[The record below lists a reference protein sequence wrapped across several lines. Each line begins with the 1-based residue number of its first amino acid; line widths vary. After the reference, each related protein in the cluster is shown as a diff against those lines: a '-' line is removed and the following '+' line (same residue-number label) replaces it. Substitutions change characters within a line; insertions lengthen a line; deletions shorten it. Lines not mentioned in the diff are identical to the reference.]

1 MTTLPSSVAEFMDHR
16 VIAVVGVARDGRSP
30 ANAILRKLRKE
41 GRTVYAVNPNAREI
55 AGEPCWP
62 DVGSLPEPAG
72 AAVIV
77 TRAELAAGVVR
88 QCAAAGVRNVWL
100 HRSFGAGSVSAEAVS
115 EARRLGIRCIAAG
128 CPMMYGD
135 SVDFGHRC
143 FRAIL
148 GWGGKL
154 PQ

>member
-1 MTTLPSSVAEFMDHR
+1 ML
-16 VIAVVGVARDGRSP
+16 
-30 ANAILRKLRKE
+30 
-41 GRTVYAVNPNAREI
+41 
-55 AGEPCWP
+55 AGGGLAPGDP
-62 DVGSLPEPAG
+62 G

-100 HRSFGAGSVSAEAVS
+100 HRSFGAGSVSVEAVD
-115 EARRLGIRCIAAG
+115 EARRLGVHCIAAG
-128 CPMMYGD
+128 CPMMYGERI
-135 SVDFGHRC
+135 DFAHRC

-154 PQ
+154 PR